1 MKKYYCDR
9 CRRLYNEKEICT
21 PCGLLASNS
30 IWIEVQKQSERNQS
44 FDTEGSFSY
53 LACRQNR

>member
-9 CRRLYNEKEICT
+9 CCRLYNEKEICT
-21 PCGLLASNS
+21 TCGLLASNS

-44 FDTEGSFSY
+44 WFFITDNQDDMRS
-53 LACRQNR
+53 C